1 MLFKISLNL
10 LFFVVF
16 NPMVATAAALCKNR
30 GGGRSSETG
39 IRASATFELDFGIK
53 IMKKKKR

>member
-1 MLFKISLNL
+1 
-10 LFFVVF
+10 
-16 NPMVATAAALCKNR
+16 MVATAAALCKNR

-53 IMKKKKR
+53 IMKKKR